1 MPPIFSKETRQVFVR
16 NDGRAGQGRTS
27 PCENRCPLGNP
38 IQKME
43 RAIAEGEPARALY
56 LLRAGNPFPGVTG
69 RVCPHPCE
77 DGCNRGQYDQA
88 LSIRALERFAA
99 DFHGG
104 AAEFGRLSPLP
115 PSGKRIAV
123 IGSGPAGLGCAYF
136 SALLGHEITVFEAA
150 PVAGGVPRQ
159 AIPDFRL
166 PKDVADREL
175 GFVLDLGVRVLTN
188 TEVGRDVSLREL
200 MTRFDACLLAVG
212 NRKER
217 MLSIPG
223 IECALPAVSFL
234 REANLSRGSLAGKK
248 VVILGGG
255 GVAFDCAFTARR
267 LGAAR
272 TSLIFPESRDALRVP
287 PAEAAQADDE
297 AIILHAGHLA
307 ASIECGEGGV
317 ARAVTADAVSSFS
330 FDEKGALHAEFV
342 PGGTLR
348 VEADVVICASG
359 LMADLAL
366 LEGEGGAPGV
376 ERTPRGCVK
385 TVHSAAS
392 LPGLFAAGECASG
405 PSLVA
410 SAIAAGRA
418 AAFDI
423 HAWLNG
429 EEAGLPL
436 DAWLDEDG
444 RLVLERPAAKSAPH
458 EVTFGE
464 IVNITHHAKAARN
477 SAVNLAARE
486 TWLAFE
492 ELDKGLSPEAAR
504 AEAERCLHCG
514 HCQACG
520 ECVASCP
527 GLILKNGDN
536 APEVAYPDECW
547 HCGCC
552 RLACP
557 GACVSFKFPLHT
569 FL

>member
-1 MPPIFSKETRQVFVR
+1 MPPVFSKETRKVCVR
-16 NDGRAGQGRTS
+16 NDGRTGQGRTS

-43 RAIAEGEPARALY
+43 RAVAEGDPSLALY
-56 LLRAGNPFPGVTG
+56 LLRASNPFPGVTG

-77 DGCNRGQYDQA
+77 EACNRGQYDEA

-99 DFHGG
+99 DAG
-104 AAEFGRLSPLP
+104 AAGLKRLSPLP
-115 PSGKRIAV
+115 SSGKKIAV
-123 IGSGPAGLGCAYF
+123 IGSGPAGLSCAYF
-136 SALLGHEITVFEAA
+136 SALLGHEVTVFEAA

-175 GFVLDLGVRVLTN
+175 GLILDLGVRVLTN

-200 MTRFDACLLAVG
+200 MQRYDACLLAVG
-212 NRKER
+212 SRKER
-217 MLSIPG
+217 MLNIPG
-223 IECALPAVSFL
+223 IERALPAVSFL

-272 TSLIFPESRDALRVP
+272 TSLICLESRDAMRVP
-287 PAEAAQADDE
+287 QAEVEQADDE
-297 AIILHAGHLA
+297 SITLHTGHLA
-307 ASIECGEGGV
+307 ASLECGEGMV
-317 ARAVTADAVSSFS
+317 RAVTADAVSSFS
-330 FDEKGALHAEFV
+330 FDETGALHAEFV
-342 PGGTLR
+342 PGRKLR

-359 LMADLAL
+359 LTADLDL
-366 LEGEGGAPGV
+366 LEGEAGV

-385 TVHSAAS
+385 TVHCATS
-392 LPGLFAAGECASG
+392 LPGLFAAGECAAG
-405 PSLVA
+405 PSLVS
-410 SAIAAGRA
+410 SAIAEGRA

-429 EEAGLPL
+429 EEAGRPL
-436 DAWLDEDG
+436 DVWVDEEG
-444 RLVLERPAAKSAPH
+444 RLALERPEAKAVPH
-458 EVTFGE
+458 EVEFGE
-464 IVNITHHAKAARN
+464 IVNIVHHAKASRN
-477 SAVNLAARE
+477 NTVNLASRD

-492 ELDKGLSPEAAR
+492 ELDRGLAPEAAR

-527 GLILKNGDN
+527 GLILKAGDG

>member
-1 MPPIFSKETRQVFVR
+1 MPPVFSKETKQIFVR
-16 NDGRAGQGRTS
+16 NDGHTGQGRTS
-27 PCENRCPLGNP
+27 PCENKCPLGNP

-43 RAIAEGEPARALY
+43 RAIAEGDPSFALY
-56 LLRAGNPFPGVTG
+56 LLHASNPFPGVTG

-77 DGCNRGQYDQA
+77 EACNRRQYDQA
-88 LSIRALERFAA
+88 LSIRSLERFAA
-99 DFHGG
+99 DAG
-104 AAEFGRLSPLP
+104 AAGFRRLSSLP
-115 PSGKRIAV
+115 PSGKKIAV
-123 IGSGPAGLGCAYF
+123 VGSGPAGLGCAYF
-136 SALLGHEITVFEAA
+136 SALLGHEVTVFEAA

-159 AIPDFRL
+159 SIPDFRL
-166 PKDVADREL
+166 PKDVVDREL
-175 GFVLDLGVRVLTN
+175 GLILDLGVRVLTN

-200 MTRFDACLLAVG
+200 MERYDACLLAVG

-217 MLSIPG
+217 MLNIPG
-223 IECALPAVSFL
+223 IERALPAVSFL
-234 REANLSRGSLAGKK
+234 REANLSRRSLAGKK
-248 VVILGGG
+248 VAILGGG

-267 LGAAR
+267 LGAAQ
-272 TSLIFPESRDALRVP
+272 TSLICLESRNAMRVP
-287 PAEAAQADDE
+287 QAEVAQADDE
-297 AIILHAGHLA
+297 SIVLHTGYLA
-307 ASIECGEGGV
+307 ASLEYGEGNTV
-317 ARAVTADAVSSFS
+317 CAVTANAVSSFS
-330 FDEKGALHAEFV
+330 FDEKGALRAEFV
-342 PGGTLR
+342 PDSKLR

-359 LMADLAL
+359 LMADLDL
-366 LEGEGGAPGV
+366 LEGEDGV

-385 TVHSAAS
+385 AAHSATS

-405 PSLVA
+405 PSLVSA
-410 SAIAAGRA
+410 AIAAGRA

-436 DAWLDEDG
+436 DVWIDEKG
-444 RLVLERPAAKSAPH
+444 GFVLERPEMKGIPH
-458 EVTFGE
+458 EVEFGE
-464 IVNITHHAKAARN
+464 IVNITYHAQASRN
-477 SAVNLAARE
+477 NTVNLAARD

-492 ELDKGLSPEAAR
+492 ELDKGFAPESAQ

-527 GLILKNGDN
+527 GLILKAGDG

-557 GACVSFKFPLHT
+557 GACISFKFPLHT

>member
-1 MPPIFSKETRQVFVR
+1 MPPVFSKETRKVYVR

-27 PCENRCPLGNP
+27 PCENRCPLGTP

-43 RAIAEGEPARALY
+43 RAVAEGDPSLALY
-56 LLRAGNPFPGVTG
+56 LLRACNPFPGVTG

-77 DGCNRGQYDQA
+77 EACNRGQYDEA
-88 LSIRALERFAA
+88 ISIRALERFAA
-99 DFHGG
+99 DAG
-104 AAEFGRLSPLP
+104 AAGLKRLSPLP
-115 PSGKRIAV
+115 PSGRRIAV
-123 IGSGPAGLGCAYF
+123 VGSGPAGLSCAWF
-136 SALLGHEITVFEAA
+136 SALLGHEVTVFEAA

-159 AIPDFRL
+159 SIPDFRL

-175 GFVLDLGVRVLTN
+175 GHILDLGVRVLTN
-188 TEVGRDVSLREL
+188 TEVGRDVSLREI
-200 MTRFDACLLAVG
+200 MERHDACLLAVG
-212 NRKER
+212 SRRER

-223 IECALPAVSFL
+223 IGHALPAVSFL
-234 REANLSRGSLAGKK
+234 REANLSRRSLAGKR

-267 LGAAR
+267 LGAESV
-272 TSLIFPESRDALRVP
+272 SLICPETRDAVRVP
-287 PAEAAQADDE
+287 RAEVEQADDE
-297 AIILHAGHLA
+297 GVVLHAGYLA
-307 ASIECGEGGV
+307 AAVECGEGNV
-317 ARAVTADAVSSFS
+317 VRAVTADAVSSFS
-330 FDEKGALHAEFV
+330 FDEAGTLRAEFV
-342 PGGTLR
+342 PGGRLR

-359 LMADLAL
+359 LLPDLSL
-366 LEGEGGAPGV
+366 LEGEGGLPGV

-385 TVHSAAS
+385 TLHSAAS

-410 SAIAAGRA
+410 SAIAGGRA

-429 EEAGLPL
+429 EEAGRPL
-436 DAWLDEDG
+436 DVRVDEEG
-444 RLVLERPAAKSAPH
+444 RLALERPEAKAVPH
-458 EVTFGE
+458 EVEFGE
-464 IVNITHHAKAARN
+464 IVNIVHHAKAPRN
-477 SAVNLAARE
+477 RSAALASRGA
-486 TWLAFE
+486 WLAFE
-492 ELDKGLSPEAAR
+492 ELDGGLAPEAAR

-527 GLILKNGDN
+527 GLILKAGDG

-557 GACVSFKFPLHT
+557 GACISFRFPLHT